1 MAALSVRLRQA
12 APIPLDAAFECA
24 PGELLALVGPSGS
37 GKTTLLRVIAGLARC
52 AQAQVA
58 VGAEP
63 WVDTQ
68 RGLVLAPQQRRVG
81 LVFQSYAL
89 FPHLSALHNVA
100 LASGRADAT
109 GHARELLARVRLD
122 GLAERRPAQL
132 SGGQQQRV
140 ALARALAREPQVL
153 LLDEPFS
160 AVDLA
165 TRQNLYA
172 ELAELRRSLAI
183 PIVLVTHDLHEAQRL
198 ADRLAVLERGTV
210 VASGPLDEVLARP
223 DVAHLVP
230 GVDAGALL
238 HCQVREH
245 DVRYGLTLLQ
255 LAGGGMLRVPQVDL
269 PAGTAVRVRIPARDV
284 ALALSP
290 PGDVSIV
297 NRLPGELVALQPLD
311 ATHIE
316 AQVQVGPG
324 VRLRA
329 RVTREASDRLALV
342 LGLPVW
348 CLVKSVAL
356 DRATLLMTVEEVS
369 SSCAPPS
376 VPPPATGSAR
386 GAGQAA
392 PPR

>member
-1 MAALSVRLRQA
+1 MVRALIFLNFV
-12 APIPLDAAFECA
+12 LD
-24 PGELLALVGPSGS
+24 LALAKNLFVFIRHFDANPVSIDVGNDPIGTGNDDHAGVASGLCFQS
-37 GKTTLLRVIAGLARC
+37 STHKGTFGT
-52 AQAQVA
+52 
-58 VGAEP
+58 
-63 WVDTQ
+63 
-68 RGLVLAPQQRRVG
+68 QQRRVG

-165 TRQNLYA
+165 TRLNLYA

-245 DVRYGLTLLQ
+245 DARYGLTLLQ

-356 DRATLLMTVEEVS
+356 DRATLLMTVE
-369 SSCAPPS
+369 
-376 VPPPATGSAR
+376 
-386 GAGQAA
+386 GAVGRE
-392 PPR
+392 PN